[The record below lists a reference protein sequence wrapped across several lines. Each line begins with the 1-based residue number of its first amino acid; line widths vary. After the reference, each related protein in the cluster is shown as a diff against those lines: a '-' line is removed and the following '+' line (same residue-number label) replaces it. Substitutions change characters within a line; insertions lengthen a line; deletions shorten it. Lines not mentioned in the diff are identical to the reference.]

1 VLTFSG
7 THVTPEFG
15 APNLRDIAVSLM
27 REVRFAGAGRL
38 WWPVGMHSLV
48 VADLLPK
55 ELEHHGLLH
64 DAAESILGDIS
75 RPFKTPDAKAVE
87 RVLLRRI
94 YNLLG
99 IELPDAREAEL
110 IHGVDVRVA
119 CAEGRAGISGR
130 GFLETQVGAENHDAE
145 ADAALIKYLTFD
157 PAECLNPDGFWPMH
171 FEQRARRA
179 ILAAQRRPD
188 YLSHA

>member
-1 VLTFSG
+1 LLTFSG

-27 REVRFAGAGRL
+27 REARFAGAGCL

-55 ELEHHGLLH
+55 ALEHHGLLH
-64 DAAESILGDIS
+64 DAAESILGDVS
-75 RPFKTPDAKAVE
+75 RPFKTPDTKAVE

-94 YNLLG
+94 YELLG
-99 IELPDAREAEL
+99 IELPGPQEADL
-110 IHGVDVRVA
+110 IHRVDVRVL
-119 CAEGRAGISGR
+119 CAEGRNGIGPR
-130 GFLETQVGAENHDAE
+130 GFMETQVGSGNNDAE
-145 ADAALIKYLTFD
+145 ADAALARYLTFD
-157 PAECLNPDGFWPMH
+157 PTACLNPDGFWPLH
-171 FEQRARRA
+171 FERRARGA

-188 YLSHA
+188 YQTRD